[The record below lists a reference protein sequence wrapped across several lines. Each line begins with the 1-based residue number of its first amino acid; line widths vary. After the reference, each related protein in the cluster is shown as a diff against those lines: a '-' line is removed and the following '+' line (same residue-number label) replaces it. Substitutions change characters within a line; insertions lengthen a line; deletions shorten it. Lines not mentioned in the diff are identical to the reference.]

1 MEVMTINKLV
11 FDLDSFNLIE
21 KNITQPLVVGQHDF
35 YKFEFEFR
43 RNNEVIN
50 NPLWAVRVLFERPDG
65 ESSNQLSVLLNNG
78 KYEKKLSSWV
88 SDIAGDL
95 KVSVLVDNMAFGMV
109 LLPVRAG
116 LTPSGDTI
124 TDMQYQALLNDIRDL
139 MTQIQTVRE
148 NNIFVE
154 NTSNMAYTLEHL
166 YDSTFKNPIR
176 NLFLT
181 IPNDTTHGYWSGV
194 NFETSSDVLGLNF
207 INNTNLTLKVIKY
220 DNVFNYLD
228 ILPNKVYNLTFYC
241 DGINIYCYYL
251 EVEK

>member
-1 MEVMTINKLV
+1 MTINKLV

-43 RNNEVIN
+43 QNNEVIN

-65 ESSNQLSVLLNNG
+65 DGSNELSVLLNNG

-95 KVSVLVDNMAFGMV
+95 KISVLVNNMAFTQV

-139 MTQIQTVRE
+139 MTQIETVRE
-148 NNIFVE
+148 NNITLD
-154 NTSNMAYTLEHL
+154 NTNNMAYTLEHSF
-166 YDSTFKNPIR
+166 DTTFLNSIKNV
-176 NLFLT
+176 FLT
-181 IPNDTTHGYWSGV
+181 IPSDTSHGYWSGV
-194 NFETSSDVLGLNF
+194 NFKTSDEVMGLSF
-207 INNTNLTLKVIKY
+207 INNSPIPLKIMKYNTVISS
-220 DNVFNYLD
+220 LD
-228 ILPNKVYNLTFYC
+228 ILPNKIYNLTFYC
-241 DGINIYCYYL
+241 DGMNIYCYYL

>member
-1 MEVMTINKLV
+1 MTINKLV

-43 RNNEVIN
+43 QNNEVIN

-65 ESSNQLSVLLNNG
+65 EGSNELSVLLNNG

-95 KVSVLVDNMAFGMV
+95 KISVLVNNMAFTQV

-124 TDMQYQALLNDIRDL
+124 TDMQYQALLNDIRGLNLNVSSFLITNEFDSKINIDL
-139 MTQIQTVRE
+139 VNGYDFTYLIPVDE
-148 NNIFVE
+148 ANI
-154 NTSNMAYTLEHL
+154 
-166 YDSTFKNPIR
+166 I
-176 NLFLT
+176 
-181 IPNDTTHGYWSGV
+181 IPHDAKHGY
-194 NFETSSDVLGLNF
+194 FCGLNF
-207 INNTNLTLKVIKY
+207 KAFSDFDINIANDSN
-220 DNVFNYLD
+220 FNYKIIRFGEVWD
-228 ILPNKVYNLTFYC
+228 KISCVAGKTYNVIIYC
-241 DGINIYCYYL
+241 DGLNIRLYYYEL
-251 EVEK
+251 

>member
-1 MEVMTINKLV
+1 MTINKLV

-43 RNNEVIN
+43 QNNEVIN

-65 ESSNQLSVLLNNG
+65 EGSNELSVLLNNG

-95 KVSVLVDNMAFGMV
+95 KISVLVNNMAFTQV

-124 TDMQYQALLNDIRDL
+124 TNMQYQALLNNIN
-139 MTQIQTVRE
+139 VV
-148 NNIFVE
+148 NN
-154 NTSNMAYTLEHL
+154 ALEEHKL
-166 YDSTFKNPIR
+166 DTDNPH
-176 NLFLT
+176 
-181 IPNDTTHGYWSGV
+181 D
-194 NFETSSDVLGLNF
+194 
-207 INNTNLTLKVIKY
+207 INNKIADYTY
-220 DNVFNYLD
+220 DRETIDDKDTQVLSEAKAYADNIQLEADLSNFY
-228 ILPNKVYNLTFYC
+228 NKPEIDEKLEK
-241 DGINIYCYYL
+241 L
-251 EVEK
+251 EVNGGYL

>member
-1 MEVMTINKLV
+1 MTINKLV

-43 RNNEVIN
+43 QNNEVIN

-65 ESSNQLSVLLNNG
+65 EGSNELSVLLNNG

-95 KVSVLVDNMAFGMV
+95 KISVLVNNMAFTQV

-124 TDMQYQALLNDIRDL
+124 TDMQYQALLNDIR
-139 MTQIQTVRE
+139 
-148 NNIFVE
+148 
-154 NTSNMAYTLEHL
+154 
-166 YDSTFKNPIR
+166 
-176 NLFLT
+176 
-181 IPNDTTHGYWSGV
+181 
-194 NFETSSDVLGLNF
+194 GLNEE
-207 INNTNLTLKVIKY
+207 IVALKDK
-220 DNVFNYLD
+220 FN
-228 ILPNKVYNLTFYC
+228 K
-241 DGINIYCYYL
+241 
-251 EVEK
+251 E